1 MSSSIL
7 SCETGFTA
15 IGLQDGEDQLTPIR
29 VLSTLVSVS
38 VVSAWC
44 SWTKIKRLSLFF
56 AHWLSGLVWG
66 LCFVLEDMMVTVCW
80 TESSLL
86 GFIKAVKFVEFVSS
100 NMMVLTHLAIC
111 VNLALIVSSHRTLTR
126 VQSVSSPWLLS
137 LLLAIS
143 MGITSVTVPLWE
155 TVYVIATGFWI
166 VNSDQGS
173 YDAVVVSIF
182 LLEFLVGICM
192 FAIVVWL
199 LLFRMKE
206 VKECWKIDTRIRYY
220 ICLTLSGT
228 AVNVGVGI
236 CSTFFVIGDY
246 EEPRLAVW
254 SWVTRYIH
262 VALDTFVLYGVLRE
276 KNMDERGGDARSSNR
291 NSNSIANSSGLVLSR
306 RHAKSPPRS
315 DVSST
320 NTTNPT
326 THV

>member
-1 MSSSIL
+1 MSTIL
-7 SCETGFTA
+7 SCETGFKA
-15 IGLQDGEDQLTPIR
+15 IGLQEGEDNLTPIR

-44 SWTKIKRLSLFF
+44 SWTKVKRLSLFF

-66 LCFVLEDMMVTVCW
+66 LCFVVEDMMVTVCW
-80 TESSLL
+80 TESDLI
-86 GFIKAVKFVEFVSS
+86 GFIKAVKFIEFVSS
-100 NMMVLTHLAIC
+100 NMMAITHLAIC

-143 MGITSVTVPLWE
+143 IGITSVTVPLWE
-155 TVYVIATGFWI
+155 TVYVHGTGFWI

-182 LLEFLVGICM
+182 FLEFMVGICM
-192 FAIVVWL
+192 IVIVAWL

-206 VKECWKIDTRIRYY
+206 VKECWRIDERIRYY
-220 ICLTLSGT
+220 FCLTLLGT
-228 AVNVGVGI
+228 AVNIAIGI
-236 CSTFFVIGDY
+236 CSTLFVIGDTD
-246 EEPRLAVW
+246 EPRLAIW
-254 SWVTRYIH
+254 SWASRYIH

-276 KNMDERGGDARSSNR
+276 KDIDERGGNARSSN
-291 NSNSIANSSGLVLSR
+291 NNCNDIANSSGLIMSN
-306 RHAKSPPRS
+306 RHGKSARRS
-315 DVSST
+315 DGSST
-320 NTTNPT
+320 NTTNPA